1 MSRATIH
8 LSIHNHLI
16 AHGKCQEL
24 IKETTRLIAKEG
36 DHMLDA
42 KIFLISLSVNK
53 TFLVNYLL
61 DDFNDGTMEPFRVE
75 QLEQI

>member
-16 AHGKCQEL
+16 AHGKCQKL

-42 KIFLISLSVNK
+42 KKKLISLSANK
-53 TFLVNYLL
+53 KKLVNYLL
-61 DDFNDGTMEPFRVE
+61 DDFNDGTMEPFKVE